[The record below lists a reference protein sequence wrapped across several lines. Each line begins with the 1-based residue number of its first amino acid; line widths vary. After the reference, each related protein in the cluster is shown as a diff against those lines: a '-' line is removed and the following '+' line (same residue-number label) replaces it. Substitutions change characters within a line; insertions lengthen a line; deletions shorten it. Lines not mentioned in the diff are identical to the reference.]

1 MTASDTFCGVP
12 RVTVDAIPPGTAAAV
27 IGVPT
32 SAGSGWTGAD
42 NGPYFL
48 RTLSKQFTWGAPDSV
63 VVSVDTGAPALGS
76 VVDLGDIE
84 ADGPVE
90 KVLDEVR
97 RTVAGLPAGV
107 VPSVIGG
114 DHSITLGVVRGLLDR
129 DGGPV
134 DVVQFDHHL
143 DLQLWGDPNGEPD
156 PVFNTNVM
164 SHVSRA
170 IGPGRL
176 SQVCIG
182 PYAAVAASAVDSVGG
197 LLAGVGR
204 QLSVRSPDLS
214 DPDRFRDRIGRGRA
228 VHLSVDLDLLQPAEM
243 SSTNYPAVAGLDV
256 ATLLRLIDLTLE
268 QNVLIGFDVVE
279 FAAERGAR
287 DPKTLADAARAAL
300 VFLHLLEHASHP
312 RPTPGG
318 DSPR

>member
-1 MTASDTFCGVP
+1 M
-12 RVTVDAIPPGTAAAV
+12 AV

-48 RTLSKQFTWGAPDSV
+48 RTLSKQFTWGPQDPV
-63 VVSVDTGAPALGS
+63 VVSVDTGVAALGP
-76 VVDLGDIE
+76 VVDLGDV
-84 ADGPVE
+84 AVDGPVE
-90 KVLDEVR
+90 EVLDEVR
-97 RTVAGLPAGV
+97 RTVGGLPAGV
-107 VPSVIGG
+107 VPAVIGG
-114 DHSITLGVVRGLLDR
+114 DHSITLGVVQGMLDR
-129 DGGPV
+129 GGGPV

-143 DLQLWGDPNGEPD
+143 DLQLWGDLDGEPG

-170 IGPGRL
+170 VGPGRL
-176 SQVCIG
+176 LQVGIA
-182 PYAAVAASAVDSVGG
+182 PYATVDAAAAERVGA

-204 QLSVRSPDLS
+204 QLSVRSPALV
-214 DPDRFRDRIGRGRA
+214 DPDRFRARVGRGKA
-228 VHLSVDLDLLQPAEM
+228 VYVSVDLDVLQPAEM

-256 ATLLRLIDLTLE
+256 ATLLRLIDLVLE
-268 QNVLIGFDVVE
+268 SNVLVGFDVVE
-279 FAAERGAR
+279 FAAERDAR

-300 VFLHLLEHASHP
+300 VFLHLLEHAGRP
-312 RPTPGG
+312 RPDPGG